1 MRAVPEANERLSSAP
16 GGVWRPAS
24 ADPDH
29 ALASIDGSSVGENVT
44 LELWLGPKNNVG
56 ATYFRIYL
64 RSGDLGRP
72 REPVIFGMQNSG
84 RYPGF
89 NWVEV
94 LEWRNDLPLD
104 DGRTAQ
110 VPPGIE
116 RLIFQ
121 RLAELVPPGG
131 HLMAEYD
138 SPSRAVTAKALAAR
152 VPPAATPL
160 GATLTAAGCGVAFR
174 DWYISEGGREGPR
187 KLQGFRALDEQHE
200 RRRGL
205 ETIDAIEAFLAR
217 SADIDWDV
225 QAQTRPIAQEALERL
240 LERFADALGDRD
252 G

>member
-1 MRAVPEANERLSSAP
+1 M
-16 GGVWRPAS
+16 WRPAS
-24 ADPDH
+24 ADLGH
-29 ALASIDGSSVGENVT
+29 ALSAIDGSSVGEDVT
-44 LELWLGPKNNVG
+44 LELWLGPRNNVG
-56 ATYFRIYL
+56 STYFRLYL
-64 RSGDLGRP
+64 RSDDLGRP
-72 REPVIFGMQNSG
+72 REPVVFGMQNSG

-94 LEWRNDLPLD
+94 LEWRDDLPLD

-138 SPSRAVTAKALAAR
+138 SASRSMTAKALALR
-152 VPPAATPL
+152 VPPAGTPL

-174 DWYISEGGREGPR
+174 DWYIAEGGREGPR
-187 KLQGFRALDEQHE
+187 KLQGFRALDDEHE

-205 ETIDAIEAFLAR
+205 ETIGALEGFLA
-217 SADIDWDV
+217 SSVDIDWDV
-225 QAQTRPIAQEALERL
+225 QARTRPIAQEALERL
-240 LERFADALGDRD
+240 LERFPEAHGDRN